1 MSEWLCL
8 QNDKIYWSPA
18 ATEDEIYGQMSQNKY
33 QELPRSSV
41 HCKEA
46 LGEGEFGSVYRG
58 EWQSPMGCVEVA
70 VKVSKDGLDPSEKVK
85 LLQEAA
91 VMGQFLHPRVVRLFG
106 VVTLGEPVSY
116 VCIAVTTQYR
126 DFASKLT
133 AKFLPANN
141 LSSYNS
147 TYKNNY

>member
-1 MSEWLCL
+1 MHCNTVVSLSSCASSNLYAHICCTTVHLRISLCCL
-8 QNDKIYWSPA
+8 QATPHERFWSPG
-18 ATEDEIYGQMSQNKY
+18 ATEDELYCQMSQNKY
-33 QELPRSSV
+33 QELPRISV
-41 HCKEA
+41 HCREA

-106 VVTLGEPVSY
+106 VVTLGEPVS
-116 VCIAVTTQYR
+116 
-126 DFASKLT
+126 
-133 AKFLPANN
+133 
-141 LSSYNS
+141 
-147 TYKNNY
+147 

>member
-1 MSEWLCL
+1 
-8 QNDKIYWSPA
+8 
-18 ATEDEIYGQMSQNKY
+18 MSQNKY

-41 HCKEA
+41 HCREA

-91 VMGQFLHPRVVRLFG
+91 VMGQFLHPRVLRLFG
-106 VVTLGEPVSY
+106 VVKEEPVSCSLY
-116 VCIAVTTQYR
+116 TLNGISASHKLPMFTSTAVVYMPSFPQSVH
-126 DFASKLT
+126 DGDGVPSQWKSAGI
-133 AKFLPANN
+133 
-141 LSSYNS
+141 S
-147 TYKNNY
+147 TGLE